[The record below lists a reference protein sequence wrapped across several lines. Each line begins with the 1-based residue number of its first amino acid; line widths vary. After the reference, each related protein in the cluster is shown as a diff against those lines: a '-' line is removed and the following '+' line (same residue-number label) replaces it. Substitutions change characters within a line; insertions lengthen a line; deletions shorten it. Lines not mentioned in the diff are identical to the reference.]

1 MFVEMSGKIF
11 AGIYSSKNEKGVLN
25 RRRQDLI
32 TNFAENIFKD
42 EYFVL
47 YSILKKFPKLSI
59 IDEKFLMLYLNS
71 NKASF
76 LKERSIDLGK
86 YAGVADSYNEFCITC
101 VNTYKSCVNSEVV
114 SDEEFI
120 LAIEQY
126 RIEYINEQSI
136 ILMQDSAAIMTDGM
150 PYGRRTLN
158 GFQDMQ
164 TYMKRGLQAL
174 ENLDN
179 GSSHI
184 GIITY
189 GDNEPEDMSNDLK
202 TICEFGIEPLDKA
215 TGGMTEGDMISILGV
230 AKGGKSRFM
239 TYLVHRA
246 LMQGVNVVVWSVE
259 NGVKGWEALL
269 RARHFDYKY
278 NSTNDVTSHCFI
290 SDNEIRKGTL
300 TGVRKDKEAAS
311 WLDLRTNKEYGK
323 LTVIDE
329 PFDINSY
336 IETLDT
342 AVKQGSAKLVAVD
355 YLQLIGDSNGS
366 RNRNEVIAEAYQKSL
381 RYLKANKLVGLFPAQ
396 VKQTSVSSL
405 STLNTQELGSVE
417 TRDIAGASYEVVK
430 TPDINIALIGS
441 VEDIKVGHLVLV
453 SMPSRNSAPFDPT
466 DLSVDFGACNYMVMN
481 KDSGS

>member
-1 MFVEMSGKIF
+1 MFVELSGKIF
-11 AGIYSSKNEKGVLN
+11 AGIYSKNNENGVLN

-42 EYFVL
+42 EYFVY
-47 YSILKKFPKLSI
+47 YSILKRFPKLGTV
-59 IDEKFLMLYLNS
+59 DEKFLALYLNT
-71 NKASF
+71 NKATF

-101 VNTYKSCVNSEVV
+101 INTYKECMNHPVI

-150 PYGRRTLN
+150 PYGRRVLN
-158 GFQDMQ
+158 GFHDMQ
-164 TYMKRGLQAL
+164 AYMKRGLQTL

-189 GDNEPEDMSNDLK
+189 GDNEPEDMSNNLK

-246 LMQGVNVVVWSVE
+246 LMQGINCVLWSVE

-278 NSTNDVTSHCFI
+278 NSTNDITSHCFI

-300 TGVRKDKEAAS
+300 SGVRKDKEAAS

-342 AVKQGSAKLVAVD
+342 AVKQGSAQLVAVD
-355 YLQLIGDSNGS
+355 YLQLIGDSNNS

-396 VKQTSVSSL
+396 IKQTSVSSL
-405 STLNTQELGSVE
+405 SSLKTEELGSVE

-441 VEDIKVGHLVLV
+441 VEDIKVGHLALV
-453 SMPSRNSAPFDPT
+453 SMPSRNSAPFAPT

-481 KDSGS
+481 KDRG